1 MKNIMSRKIFL
12 FTLLLAVLTTAL
24 FGQKSES
31 IPLPTSEPTENEIRF
46 AAIGDSGT
54 GGKEQYKM
62 AEQLFEI
69 QSKTKFNL
77 LLFLGDNI
85 YESGSPKGV
94 EKKFIKPYAPLFQR
108 GIEFR
113 GVIGNHDAK
122 NENGVILQK
131 MIFNMGRNTFYSFV
145 KGNDLVEFFAIDST
159 LMTNDKDQKTNQFQ
173 LEWFEKNLSKSKSRW
188 KIAFMHHP
196 LFSSAQKHGL
206 ESSDQDEML
215 QVRNMLEPLYK
226 KYDVRISLNGH
237 DHIYERTKPQN
248 GVQYFTS
255 GAGAK
260 LRKGNLQKD
269 SPFYAFGNDQVRS
282 FMLFSVTSD
291 SIKFWSIDI
300 DGNILDSGII
310 S

>member
-12 FTLLLAVLTTAL
+12 FTLLLAGITTAL
-24 FGQKSES
+24 FGQENENL
-31 IPLPTSEPTENEIRF
+31 PLPTSEPTENEIRF

-54 GGKEQYKM
+54 GGKEQYKV
-62 AEQLFEI
+62 AEQLFNI
-69 QSKTKFNL
+69 QTKTKFNL

-85 YESGSPKGV
+85 YESGSPKEV
-94 EKKFIKPYAPLFQR
+94 EKKFIEPYAPLFQR
-108 GIEFR
+108 GVEFR
-113 GVIGNHDAK
+113 GVIGNHDSK
-122 NENGVILQK
+122 SRNGVILQQL
-131 MIFNMGRNTFYSFV
+131 IFNMGRNTFYSFV

-159 LMTNDKDQKTNQFQ
+159 LMTNGKDQKTNQFQ
-173 LEWFEKNLSKSKSRW
+173 LEWFEKNLSRSKSRW

-196 LFSSAQKHGL
+196 LYSSAQKHGL
-206 ESSDQDEML
+206 ESEDQDEML

-226 KYDVRISLNGH
+226 KYDVRISINGH

-291 SIKFWSIDI
+291 SIKFWSIDV
-300 DGNILDSGII
+300 DGNILDSGVI